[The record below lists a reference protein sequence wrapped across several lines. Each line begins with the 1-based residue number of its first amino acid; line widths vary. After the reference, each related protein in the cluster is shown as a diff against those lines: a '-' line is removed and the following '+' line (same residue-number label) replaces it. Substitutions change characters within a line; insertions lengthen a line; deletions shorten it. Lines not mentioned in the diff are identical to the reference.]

1 MPPEASAPRYG
12 RVARILHWSIAI
24 LIVAAI
30 ILGLI
35 CASIGPLATDHHLAE
50 LRERLLF
57 WHKSFGLTVLMLAIA
72 VLIWRF
78 THKPPPLPAH
88 MPKRERILAKTV
100 HGLLYFLMVAMPVT
114 GIMLSQAAG
123 FPASWFGLWALPDMV
138 QPDRAVP
145 VMQRMEVKQAF
156 VLHERVLAYTLF
168 TILALH
174 LLGLL
179 KHHLIDRDP
188 SIWRRMAPWGGPK
201 AEEEVEARAAEE
213 ATA

>member
-1 MPPEASAPRYG
+1 MPPDTSAPRYG

-35 CASIGPLATDHHLAE
+35 CASIGPLATDHQLAE

-57 WHKSFGLTVLMLAIA
+57 WHKSFGLTVLMLAIF
-72 VLIWRF
+72 VLIWRS
-78 THKPPPLPAH
+78 THKPPALPVH
-88 MPKRERILAKTV
+88 MPKRERILAKAV

-123 FPASWFGLWALPDMV
+123 FPASWFGLFTLPDLV
-138 QPDRAVP
+138 QPDRAVS
-145 VMQRMEVKQAF
+145 VMQRIEVKQAF
-156 VLHERVLAYTLF
+156 FLHERVLAYSLF

-174 LLGLL
+174 ILGLL
-179 KHHLIDRDP
+179 KHHLFDRDP
-188 SIWRRMAPWGGPK
+188 SIWRRMAPWGEPK
-201 AEEEVEARAAEE
+201 IEAEEPAIEE
-213 ATA
+213 A